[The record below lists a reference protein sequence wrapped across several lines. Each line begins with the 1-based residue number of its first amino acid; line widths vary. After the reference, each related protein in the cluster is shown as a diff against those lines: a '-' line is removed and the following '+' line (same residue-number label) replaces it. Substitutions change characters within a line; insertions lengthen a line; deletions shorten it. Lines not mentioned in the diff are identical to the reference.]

1 MSDFSR
7 RDVLGSAAGGMLAS
21 LAAAEAAG
29 QAQPPSGP
37 APKVLTGKE
46 LPSFRFPLGARA
58 AKSWDGGWAKRRPS
72 PNFRSRRRSRAC

>member
-7 RDVLGSAAGGMLAS
+7 RQDLGRAAGGMLVS

-37 APKVLTGKE
+37 APSVLVGKE
-46 LPSFRFPLGARA
+46 LPSFRFPLGART
-58 AKSWDGGWAKRRPS
+58 AKTWDGGWAKEAT
-72 PNFRSRRRSRAC
+72 PNFRFRRSLRAY